1 MKPLKLELQAFGPF
15 VEKQVIDFEKLSEK
29 GTFLIKGSTGSG
41 KTTIFDAML
50 FALYGESTGEVYLKN
65 VSTRGKGKGGKI
77 GRNDLEDWRCT
88 QAPPEL
94 DTFVSFSFETH
105 GHKYVFKRIL
115 RQKTVNLAA
124 SYEAGEIDEDGN
136 VIPFFENPKDGA
148 LSDKAEELI
157 GLTKEQFRQVVFL
170 PQGQFER
177 FLIAPSDEK
186 EGILKKIFGT
196 ERWSAYSERFYE
208 NAKSRVDALKTEKT
222 EIDNSLSEAGVGTLE
237 ELARLITELG
247 EEKTVAEEAHKAF
260 EGEKK
265 QEDLNRDM
273 RLAERF
279 KPLHEL
285 EENRETLASQ
295 KKEIDEKRE
304 AYSLAEDAETVRAVI
319 SDHEKAANELDRR
332 ENALRDSKAGLP
344 DAEEKVKKAQEE
356 KEGHDANSPVEEL
369 QKRIGEYETKR
380 PFYERYR
387 ELEAAFRIADEEKTA
402 ASEDADVAEAR
413 KKEADKAAE
422 EAIKAFEDAD
432 KEARDYR
439 ERYALGIYGEIA
451 EQLVDGKACPVCG
464 SETHPAPAAKIPGSV
479 SKEDVNLKEEERE
492 SAKRGWDSAETSR
505 KSAVDDWESKKKVL
519 EEKGLAYA
527 SAKSDLDAASEN
539 LIEGVSDTDAL
550 NGLIEKCRTGITEY
564 SEKSEELADRL
575 TDAIKAQSG
584 LVQRITQ
591 ETEERDAAKSILD
604 DVSEKLEAALKEKGY
619 AGISEAKEA
628 LRSEEERRLLHKEI
642 VEYETKCKDNERDL
656 SAKRRELEGE
666 TEPDASSFDER
677 QKEISAEMNEYNRTH
692 SAICSRIEELT
703 NKKDRLDK
711 KNGHYLS
718 EIGEAESDLSFARTL
733 RGDSSIGLQRYVLAV
748 MFEQVIGYANEMLAN
763 VHGGRYRLCRTDERG
778 SKNKRGLELKVHDSR
793 SPDKVGRN
801 VSMLSGGEKFLVSLA
816 LSIGMSTVAQKT
828 GVRIEALFID
838 EGFGTLDDE
847 SIADAMMILES
858 VRQSSGM
865 IGIISHVQL
874 LESVIPTHLEVVKTD
889 KGSYVELK

>member
-15 VEKQVIDFEKLSEK
+15 VDRQVIDFEKLSEK

-41 KTTIFDAML
+41 KTTIFDAIL

-65 VSTRGKGKGGKI
+65 ISAKGKGKGGKI

-88 QAPPEL
+88 QAPPDL
-94 DTFVSFSFETH
+94 ATFVSFLFETH
-105 GHKYVFKRIL
+105 GRRYVFKRFIE
-115 RQKTVNLAA
+115 QKGTKLVPK
-124 SYEAGEIDEDGN
+124 YEAGEIDEHGN
-136 VIPFFENPKDGA
+136 VIPFFSNPKDTA

-157 GLTKEQFRQVVFL
+157 GLTRDQFRQVVFL

-196 ERWSAYSERFYE
+196 ERWSEYSECFFNKAKARF
-208 NAKSRVDALKTEKT
+208 DALKNEKT
-222 EIDNSLSEAGVGTLE
+222 EIDNSLNEAGAGKLE
-237 ELARLITELG
+237 ELAGIIAGLKA
-247 EEKTVAEEAHKAF
+247 EKDAAEEAHKAF
-260 EGEKK
+260 AGENK

-279 KPLHEL
+279 RPLHEL
-285 EENRETLASQ
+285 EKNREMLAGQ
-295 KKEIDEKRE
+295 KKEIDEKKA
-304 AYSLAEDAETVRAVI
+304 AYSLAENAESVRAVI
-319 SDHEKAANELDRR
+319 SDHEKAANEYERR
-332 ENALRDSKAGLP
+332 EKALRDSKDGLP
-344 DAEEKVKKAQEE
+344 EAEEKVKMAQEE
-356 KEGHDANSPVEEL
+356 KAGHDANSPVEEL

-380 PFYERYR
+380 PFYERYG
-387 ELEAAFRIADEEKTA
+387 ELEAAFRKAADEKRT
-402 ASEDADVAEAR
+402 ASENADL
-413 KKEADKAAE
+413 AE
-422 EAIKAFEDAD
+422 ERKTEAVTEAENAIKAFEDAD

-451 EQLVDGKACPVCG
+451 EKLVDGKACPVCG
-464 SETHPAPAAKIPGSV
+464 SEDHPAPAIKIPGSV
-479 SKEDVNLKEEERE
+479 SKEDVDLKEEGRE
-492 SAKRGWDSAETSR
+492 SAKRSWDSAEATK
-505 KSAVDDWESKKKVL
+505 KSAVDEWESKKSVL
-519 EEKGLAYA
+519 EEKSMVYA
-527 SAKSDLDAASEN
+527 AAKSELDAASEN
-539 LIEGVSDTDAL
+539 LIEGVVDTDAL
-550 NGLIEKCRTGITEY
+550 NALIEKCRSGISEY
-564 SEKSEELADRL
+564 AKKAEELEKNL
-575 TDAIKAQSG
+575 TDAVKDHAA
-584 LVQRITQ
+584 LVQRISQ
-591 ETEERDAAKSILD
+591 KTEERDAAKGSLD
-604 DVSEKLEAALKEKGY
+604 AVSEKLETALNEKGY

-628 LRSEEERRLLHKEI
+628 LKSEDERRRMHKKI
-642 VEYETKCKDNERDL
+642 VEYETKCSDNEREL
-656 SAKRRELEGE
+656 SSKRKELEGQ
-666 TEPDASSFDER
+666 TEPDASAFYDR
-677 QKEISAEMNEYNRTH
+677 QREITAELNEYNRTH

-703 NKKDRLDK
+703 KKKERLDK
-711 KNGHYLS
+711 KSEHYQS
-718 EIGEAESDLSFARTL
+718 EIGEAESDMSFARTL

-793 SPDKVGRN
+793 SPDKAGRN

-847 SIADAMMILES
+847 SIADAMMILEG
-858 VRQSSGM
+858 VRKSSGM